1 MQQHLEQFN
10 KGLKLVV
17 LKEVGNAG
25 WLLVG
30 GLVVGWEAN
39 YNNCDR
45 AAKTVPTPRADK
57 QNVNAPPASIF
68 AAR

>member
-1 MQQHLEQFN
+1 M
-10 KGLKLVV
+10 V